1 VHTADIHKF
10 LPEEAARKLEQMAD
24 DVAGRRQLRACC
36 GTSYVVRHLSDWVRR
51 RRVSE
56 PADSSWT
63 ADLLASLA
71 WDVSD
76 QTILIP
82 LEGIHIT
89 APFELGQVSFNYF
102 TEAAIDEMLRS
113 VPQDVPQIR
122 EAWKS
127 NYQGRVYARYRCT
140 AEGVHAEELA
150 TYHTDKTLEVLRLFD
165 FAALEIRARSLI
177 GRMGQVASAQ
187 RHAFQMRPNGGPL
200 LSRGIE
206 RSGIVQFMVDEQ
218 LLSFLRQSG
227 IGMADQ
233 LLRKPQPTDLE
244 ERGLEAISHF
254 AHGDTTRCS
263 KRSGSDVL
271 TITARHM
278 VSHARL
284 L

>member
-1 VHTADIHKF
+1 
-10 LPEEAARKLEQMAD
+10 M
-24 DVAGRRQLRACC
+24 
-36 GTSYVVRHLSDWVRR
+36 
-51 RRVSE
+51 
-56 PADSSWT
+56 
-63 ADLLASLA
+63 
-71 WDVSD
+71 
-76 QTILIP
+76 
-82 LEGIHIT
+82 EGIHIT

-177 GRMGQVASAQ
+177 GRMGQVAPAQ

-254 AHGDTTRCS
+254 ARGDTTRCS